1 MKTDDRLI
9 NKAFLGIWAVNGVS
23 MLFSI
28 ACVMIDAILTGQ
40 FLGKDAVTASG
51 LVQPVIMLLNIVG
64 GLMGPGL
71 GIMCTRYM
79 GMARK
84 DLVNNIFSMIMEIQ
98 LWVSIIFAVLLYVLS
113 PAIAGALGGGAQN
126 PEIVAMVCDYL
137 KGFSLAVLPMWFSIS
152 LSGLMMVDNDRVR
165 GMAGMV
171 AVLITDFLFDYL
183 NVTVFHGGM
192 LGMALATALSYLC
205 GLIVILTHFTKKDR
219 VLRFTRTR
227 IDLGEVK
234 AVLLCSVTS
243 SLNMGSMAIRG
254 ICFNGFLLA
263 ASGTVAVAAI
273 SSANSLFSIVNAVLL
288 GTLTTTS
295 ALVSMLFGEED
306 RNGIVKAAKFSR
318 KFVLVFMGVL
328 MAVMFVF
335 AGIFARGFLDAT
347 ATKEI
352 VQASV
357 FIRLM
362 AIQNIFQAI
371 SFSICG
377 AFQGTNRNNL
387 SNVITFLREAA
398 FPILSCLLL
407 GNMYGL
413 VGFEYGLVL
422 SGVFSLLSCYII
434 PSIVGK
440 KIALHTEDLILLPD
454 DFGARP
460 EDMFEAS
467 MSSMED
473 VVKASE
479 DAMAFCLKKNIDKRT
494 SQMTALFI
502 EETVGNT
509 MSHKSNDAVL
519 AELRVIHKGDSH
531 VIRIRD
537 NGRQFDP
544 VEWYEKNNPEDPSS
558 GLGIRMIMKL
568 AKDVNFIPALGLN
581 NLMITL

>member
-1 MKTDDRLI
+1 MKSDDCLI

-51 LVQPVIMLLNIVG
+51 LIQPVIMLLNIVG

-71 GIMCTRYM
+71 SILCTRYM

-98 LWVSIIFAVLLYVLS
+98 LVVSLLFAVLLYILAPS
-113 PAIAGALGGGAQN
+113 IATALGGGAQN
-126 PEIVAMVCDYL
+126 PEIVAMVSDYL
-137 KGFSLAVLPMWFSIS
+137 KGFSLAVLPMWFSLS

-165 GMAGMV
+165 GMAGMIT
-171 AVLITDFLFDYL
+171 VLITDFLFDYL
-183 NVTVFHGGM
+183 NVKVFHGGM
-192 LGMALATALSYLC
+192 MGMAFATALSYFF

-219 VLRFTRTR
+219 VLKFSFTKPNLKE
-227 IDLGEVK
+227 IKE
-234 AVLLCSVTS
+234 VLLCGVTS
-243 SLNMGSMAIRG
+243 SLNLGSMALRG
-254 ICFNGFLLA
+254 ICFNAFLLA
-263 ASGTVAVAAI
+263 GAGTVAVAAI
-273 SSANSLFSIVNAVLL
+273 SGANSLFSIVNAVLL

-306 RNGIVKAAKFSR
+306 RNGIIKAAKFSR
-318 KFVLVFMGVL
+318 KFVIIFMGVL
-328 MAVMFVF
+328 MTVMFIF

-352 VQASV
+352 EGATV
-357 FIRLM
+357 FIRFM
-362 AIQNIFQAI
+362 AVQNLFQAI
-371 SFSICG
+371 SFSVCG
-377 AFQGTNRNNL
+377 AFQGSNKNNL
-387 SNVITFLREAA
+387 SNTITFLREAA
-398 FPILSCLLL
+398 FPILSCLVL
-407 GNMYGL
+407 GNIFGL
-413 VGFEYGLVL
+413 TGFECGLVL
-422 SGVFSLLSCYII
+422 SGALSLLSCYAI
-434 PSIVGK
+434 PSIVRK
-440 KIALHTEDLILLPD
+440 KIALHTEDMILLPD
-454 DFGARP
+454 DFGARK
-460 EDMFEAS
+460 EDMYEAS

-479 DAMAFCLKKNIDKRT
+479 DAMTFCLKKNIDRRT

-509 MSHKSNDAVL
+509 MSHKSKESVL

-544 VEWYEKNNPEDPSS
+544 VEWYEKNNPDDPSS